1 MTHAEGN
8 HLGLGVLGRSELSG
22 FLPSPVLWALPAQP
36 TGTAS
41 EVPLL
46 LSDPVP
52 LPRSLVQEQGP
63 IQSKFHLGLVLALAE
78 ACLTICVGLC
88 ALPGPSKI
96 FRPFFRLQFSISRLQ
111 LVSSLNQENMKL
123 YTEILFL

>member
-1 MTHAEGN
+1 MGFFLA
-8 HLGLGVLGRSELSG
+8 LFSGLCLRSPQGR
-22 FLPSPVLWALPAQP
+22 
-36 TGTAS
+36 
-41 EVPLL
+41 
-46 LSDPVP
+46 
-52 LPRSLVQEQGP
+52 LPRSLCCSLTPSPCQGSLVQGQCP
-63 IQSKFHLGLVLALAE
+63 IQSKFHLGLVLARPE

-96 FRPFFRLQFSISRLQ
+96 FHPFFWLQFSISRLQ